1 MIKKISLYFI
11 SLIFL
16 FTTIGVA
23 SAVTLKAS
31 HQWPGTKR
39 SDGKYDVRHE
49 MVMII
54 KQEVEKAN
62 VDLEIIIYPAKS
74 LFKPKEQW
82 KPMTTGQLD
91 ISAFP
96 LGYAAKFHPEFDITL
111 MPGTV
116 KNHKH
121 ALRFNKSPMM
131 EEIKKII
138 NDAGVMVLSDAWLGG
153 GFASKTKCIK
163 SPADVKGQVMRAA
176 GKAFNQML
184 EAAGAGIQS
193 MASSEIYTGLQTGV
207 LTGANTSSGSFV
219 SYKIYEQVKCAT
231 PPGKYGL
238 WFMYEPI
245 LMSKQSFDALNSKQ
259 QKAILKAGKKAE
271 KFMTKEAAGLDTTFE
286 ETYKNAGV
294 ELAYMTEDDFNAW
307 VEIAKKSSHKAFAD
321 KVSGGQRLIDM
332 ALSVK

>member
-1 MIKKISLYFI
+1 
-11 SLIFL
+11 
-16 FTTIGVA
+16 
-23 SAVTLKAS
+23 
-31 HQWPGTKR
+31 
-39 SDGKYDVRHE
+39 
-49 MVMII
+49 
-54 KQEVEKAN
+54 
-62 VDLEIIIYPAKS
+62 
-74 LFKPKEQW
+74 
-82 KPMTTGQLD
+82 
-91 ISAFP
+91 
-96 LGYAAKFHPEFDITL
+96 
-111 MPGTV
+111 
-116 KNHKH
+116 
-121 ALRFNKSPMM
+121 
-131 EEIKKII
+131 
-138 NDAGVMVLSDAWLGG
+138 
-153 GFASKTKCIK
+153 
-163 SPADVKGQVMRAA
+163 
-176 GKAFNQML
+176 ML